1 MYRPQLRTL
10 ASHLNNHISQSPL
23 SELFRRTRSENRAAL
38 IGYLPAG
45 FPSQQG
51 CIQALTAMV
60 EGGVDA
66 IEIGYPYSDP
76 VMDGPVIQA
85 AADTSLRNGTGA
97 KEVFAAVSAI
107 AKIAPTV
114 VMTYWNPIER
124 YGINGFIQELKRN
137 GGSGVITPDL
147 TVEESGEWLEASD
160 LEGTHRIYVVAPSTS
175 DERLRMVSEASSGF
189 IYAAS
194 LMGVTGTRSS
204 VSSSART
211 LVSRL
216 RSVTNLPVAVGLGVS
231 TPEQAHEVAQYADG
245 VIVGSA
251 FIRLL
256 QESILHADPEDGV
269 RKVRKLAE
277 ELSGRLKRD

>member
-1 MYRPQLRTL
+1 MST
-10 ASHLNNHISQSPL
+10 PL
-23 SELFRRTRSENRAAL
+23 DDLFMRARRENRAVL

-45 FPSQQG
+45 FPTQQG
-51 CIQALTAMV
+51 CIDALIAMV

-66 IEIGYPYSDP
+66 VEIGFPYSDP

-97 KEVFAAVSAI
+97 KEVFATIDAI
-107 AKIAPTV
+107 SKIAPTV
-114 VMTYWNPIER
+114 LMTYWNPVER
-124 YGINGFIQELKRN
+124 YGVDRFLRDLKSC

-147 TVEESGEWLEASD
+147 TIEESSRWIAASGVHD
-160 LEGTHRIYVVAPSTS
+160 TNRIYVVAPSTG
-175 DERLRMVSEASSGF
+175 DDRLRKVANATSGF

-194 LMGVTGTRSS
+194 LMGVTGTRTS
-204 VSSSART
+204 VSSSARG
-211 LVSRL
+211 LVARL
-216 RSVTNLPVAVGLGVS
+216 RAVTDLPVSVGLGVS

-256 QESILHADPEDGV
+256 QESETVSEGV
-269 RKVRKLAE
+269 EKVRLLAT
-277 ELSGRLKRD
+277 ELSKGLSRA